1 MNLINAEQ
9 ILNMVATRL
18 GSGMSLDDNNNNL
31 LRLITE
37 GMINAYLRHV
47 KDGFYAIETVTM
59 ESSNRTLKLPCG
71 LLRLLRIKDANGQNY
86 TIHTNNGSIATINA
100 HKGDKVT
107 IEYMGLPFE
116 TDENGE
122 QIIRVPYQWGDY
134 IAWEV
139 AIAWFMQPRG
149 IEKKQADYQ
158 FLEYAN
164 QQKRT
169 ALNYMNTVISRTEI
183 EQALN
188 TLHSF
193 KLLGTTRKS

>member
-1 MNLINAEQ
+1 MNLIDAEQ

-47 KDGFYAIETVTM
+47 KDGIYVTETVTM
-59 ESSNRTLKLPCG
+59 ESSNHTLKLPCG
-71 LLRLLRIKDANGQNY
+71 LLRLLRIKDVHGQNY
-86 TIHTNNGSIATINA
+86 TIYTNNGSIVTINA
-100 HKGDKVT
+100 HQGEKVT

-116 TDENGE
+116 RDENGE
-122 QIIRVPYQWGDY
+122 EIIRVPYQWGDY
-134 IAWEV
+134 IAWDV

-149 IEKKQADYQ
+149 IDKKQSDYQ

-164 QQKRT
+164 KQQRI
-169 ALNYMNTVISRTEI
+169 ALSYMNTVLSRTEI

-188 TLHSF
+188 VLHSF
-193 KLLGTTRKS
+193 KQLGTSRKS